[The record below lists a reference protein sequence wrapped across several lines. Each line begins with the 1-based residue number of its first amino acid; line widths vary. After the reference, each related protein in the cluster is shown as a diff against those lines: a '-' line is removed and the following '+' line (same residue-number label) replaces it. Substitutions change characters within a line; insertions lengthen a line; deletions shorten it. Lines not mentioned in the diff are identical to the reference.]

1 MKTYVKNFDSMNLNK
16 ITSLFLATAALAA
29 GACQK
34 SIEYKDVV
42 YFTGTES
49 SAVTSMYVEGPTSLG
64 LTVTS
69 SNKLESEMS
78 VGVKVDPSALPA
90 FSESQGIEYKM
101 LPDGSYKLDENSFK
115 IEAGKNVSL
124 PVKFEILSMD
134 DFEDGALYCVPITL
148 TETSNGMSILNA
160 SKTTYVVI
168 NQIIT
173 TQGPNLGQSYYISF
187 PTIINNSL
195 YNNMSACTMEI
206 RVLMNSFYSASS
218 NPGIASVMGVEE
230 NFLLRFGDI
239 SCDKNQLQ
247 YAGRGASITSSS
259 HFNTGTWYHIA
270 VVDDGSNLTLYVNG
284 NVEGSVE
291 SSGKSAINL
300 AWDYMDG
307 FHIGRSERGRLMNG
321 IVSEARVWNRA
332 LNVIE
337 LENNQCYV
345 DPASEGLIGYWRLDE
360 LVDGK
365 FKDLTGNGNDGEPS
379 SSVKWYEGLKCP
391 VID

>member
-1 MKTYVKNFDSMNLNK
+1 MKLNK
-16 ITSLFLATAALAA
+16 LTTLFLATAAFAA

-34 SIEYKDVV
+34 SIEYRDVV

-49 SAVTSMYVEGPTSLG
+49 SPMTSMYVEGPTALG
-64 LTVTS
+64 LTVTT
-69 SNKLESEMS
+69 SNKLESQMT
-78 VGVKVDPSALPA
+78 VGVKVDPAALA
-90 FSESQGIEYKM
+90 SFSEAQGVDYVM
-101 LPDGSYKLDENSFK
+101 LPEGSYKLDENSFTV
-115 IEAGKNVSL
+115 EAGKNVSL
-124 PVKFEILSMD
+124 PVKFEITSMD
-134 DFEDGALYCVPITL
+134 DFVDGAKYCVPITL
-148 TETSNGMSILNA
+148 TETSNGMDILKA

-173 TQGPNLGQSYYISF
+173 TQGPDLNKSYYISF
-187 PTIINNSL
+187 PTIINNAMF
-195 YNNMSACTMEI
+195 NNMSACTMEI
-206 RVLMNSFYSASS
+206 RVKMDSWQNGSPFIS
-218 NPGIASVMGVEE
+218 SVMGVEE
-230 NFLLRFGDI
+230 NFLLRFGDV
-239 SCDKNQLQ
+239 SCDNNQLQ

-270 VVDDGSNLTLYVNG
+270 VVDNGSTLTLYVNG
-284 NVEGSVE
+284 NVEGTVD

-307 FHIGRSERGRLMNG
+307 FHIGRSERSRYMDGV
-321 IVSEARVWNRA
+321 VSEARVWNRA

-345 DPASEGLIGYWRLDE
+345 DPNSEGLIGYWRLNE

-365 FKDLTGNGNDGEPS
+365 FKDLTGNGNDGTPTAG
-379 SSVKWYEGLKCP
+379 VALYEGLKCP

>member
-1 MKTYVKNFDSMNLNK
+1 MKLNK
-16 ITSLFLATAALAA
+16 ITILLLAAAAFAA

-34 SIEYKDVV
+34 SLEYRDVV

-49 SAVTSMYVEGPTSLG
+49 SAITSMYVDGPASLG

-69 SNKLESEMS
+69 SNKLESEMT
-78 VGVKVDPSALPA
+78 VGVKIDASALA
-90 FSESQGIEYKM
+90 SFNESQGIEYKM
-101 LPDGSYKLDENSFK
+101 LPEGSYKLDESNFT

-134 DFEDGALYCVPITL
+134 DFEDGAKYCVPVTL
-148 TETSNGMSILNA
+148 TETSDGTPILNA
-160 SKTTYVVI
+160 SRTTYVVI

-173 TQGPNLGQSYYISF
+173 TNGVNLGQSYYISF
-187 PTIINNSL
+187 PTIINNSM

-206 RVLMNSFYSASS
+206 RVLMNSFYSANS

-247 YAGRGASITSSS
+247 CAGRGASITSSS

-270 VVDDGSNLTLYVNG
+270 VVDDGSTLTLYVNG
-284 NVEGSVE
+284 NVEGTVD

-345 DPASEGLIGYWRLDE
+345 DPASDGLIGYWRLDE

-379 SSVKWYEGLKCP
+379 SSVNWYEGLKCP
-391 VID
+391 VVE

>member
-1 MKTYVKNFDSMNLNK
+1 MKINK
-16 ITSLFLATAALAA
+16 IASLFLATAAFAA

-34 SIEYKDVV
+34 SIEYRDVV
-42 YFTGTES
+42 YFTGTENS
-49 SAVTSMYVEGPTSLG
+49 PVTSMYVEGPTSLG
-64 LTVTS
+64 LTVTT
-69 SNKLESEMS
+69 SNKLESEMT
-78 VGVKVDPSALPA
+78 VGVEVDPAALDA
-90 FSESQGIEYKM
+90 FSASQGIEYKM
-101 LPDGSYKLDENSFK
+101 LPEGSYKLDENVFT

-124 PVKFEILSMD
+124 PVQFEITSMD

-148 TETSNGMSILNA
+148 KETSNGMDVLKS

-173 TQGPNLGQSYYISF
+173 TQGPDFNQSYYISF
-187 PTIINNSL
+187 PTIINNSMFS
-195 YNNMSACTMEI
+195 NMSACTMEI
-206 RVLMNSFYSASS
+206 RVKMDNFYSASA

-270 VVDDGSNLTLYVNG
+270 VVDNGSTLTLYVNG
-284 NVEGSVE
+284 NVEGTVD

-307 FHIGRSERGRLMNG
+307 FHIGRSERGRLMDG
-321 IVSEARVWNRA
+321 VVSEARVWNRA

-345 DPASEGLIGYWRLDE
+345 DPDSEGLIGYWRLNE

-379 SSVKWYEGLKCP
+379 GNVAWYEGLKCP
-391 VID
+391 VVD

>member
-1 MKTYVKNFDSMNLNK
+1 MMKINK
-16 ITSLFLATAALAA
+16 FASLFLATAAFAA

-34 SIEYKDVV
+34 SIEYRDVV
-42 YFTGTES
+42 YFTGTENS
-49 SAVTSMYVEGPTSLG
+49 PVTSMYVEGPTSLG
-64 LTVTS
+64 LTVTT
-69 SNKLESEMS
+69 SNKLESEMT
-78 VGVKVDPSALPA
+78 VGVEVDPAALDA
-90 FSESQGIEYKM
+90 FSASQGIEYKM
-101 LPDGSYKLDENSFK
+101 LPEGSYKLDENVFT

-124 PVKFEILSMD
+124 PVQFEITSMD

-148 TETSNGMSILNA
+148 KETSNGMDVLKS

-173 TQGPNLGQSYYISF
+173 TQGPDFNQSYYISF
-187 PTIINNSL
+187 PTIINNSMFS
-195 YNNMSACTMEI
+195 NMSACTMEI
-206 RVLMNSFYSASS
+206 RVKMDNFYSASA

-270 VVDDGSNLTLYVNG
+270 VVDNGSTLTLYVNG
-284 NVEGSVE
+284 NVEGTVD

-307 FHIGRSERGRLMNG
+307 FHIGRSERGRLMDG
-321 IVSEARVWNRA
+321 VVSEARVWNRA

-345 DPASEGLIGYWRLDE
+345 DPNSEGLIGYWRLNE

-379 SSVKWYEGLKCP
+379 GNVAWYEGLKCP
-391 VID
+391 VVD

>member
-1 MKTYVKNFDSMNLNK
+1 MMKINK
-16 ITSLFLATAALAA
+16 IASLFLATAAFAA

-34 SIEYKDVV
+34 SIEYRDVV
-42 YFTGTES
+42 YFTGTENS
-49 SAVTSMYVEGPTSLG
+49 PVTSMYVEGPTSLG
-64 LTVTS
+64 LTVTT
-69 SNKLESEMS
+69 SNKLESEMT
-78 VGVKVDPSALPA
+78 VGVEVDPAALDA
-90 FSESQGIEYKM
+90 FSASQGIEYKM
-101 LPDGSYKLDENSFK
+101 LPEGSYKLDENVFT

-124 PVKFEILSMD
+124 PVQFEITSMD

-148 TETSNGMSILNA
+148 KETSNGMDVLKS

-173 TQGPNLGQSYYISF
+173 TQGPDFNQSYYISF
-187 PTIINNSL
+187 PTIINNSMFS
-195 YNNMSACTMEI
+195 NMSACTMEI
-206 RVLMNSFYSASS
+206 RVKMDNFYSASA

-270 VVDDGSNLTLYVNG
+270 VVDNGSTLTLYVNG
-284 NVEGSVE
+284 NVEGTVD

-307 FHIGRSERGRLMNG
+307 FHIGRSERGRLMDG
-321 IVSEARVWNRA
+321 VVSEARVWNRA

-345 DPASEGLIGYWRLDE
+345 DPDSEGLIGYWRLNE

-379 SSVKWYEGLKCP
+379 GNVAWYEGLKCP
-391 VID
+391 VVD

>member
-1 MKTYVKNFDSMNLNK
+1 MKLNK
-16 ITSLFLATAALAA
+16 LTTLFLATAALAA

-34 SIEYKDVV
+34 SIEYRDVV

-49 SAVTSMYVEGPTSLG
+49 SPMTSMYVEGPTALG
-64 LTVTS
+64 LTVTT
-69 SNKLESEMS
+69 SNKLESQMT
-78 VGVKVDPSALPA
+78 VGVKVDPAALA
-90 FSESQGIEYKM
+90 SFSEAQGVDYVM
-101 LPDGSYKLDENSFK
+101 LPEGSYKLDENSFTV
-115 IEAGKNVSL
+115 EAGKNVSL
-124 PVKFEILSMD
+124 PVKFEITSMD
-134 DFEDGALYCVPITL
+134 DFVDGAKYCVPITL
-148 TETSNGMSILNA
+148 TETSNGMDILKA

-173 TQGPNLGQSYYISF
+173 TQGPDLNKSYYISF
-187 PTIINNSL
+187 PTIINNAMF
-195 YNNMSACTMEI
+195 NNMSACTMEI
-206 RVLMNSFYSASS
+206 RVKMDSWQNGSPFIS
-218 NPGIASVMGVEE
+218 SVMGVEE
-230 NFLLRFGDI
+230 NFLLRFGDV
-239 SCDKNQLQ
+239 SCDNNQLQ

-270 VVDDGSNLTLYVNG
+270 VVDNGSTLTLYVNG
-284 NVEGSVE
+284 NVEGTVD

-307 FHIGRSERGRLMNG
+307 FHIGRSERSRYMDGV
-321 IVSEARVWNRA
+321 VSEARVWNRA

-345 DPASEGLIGYWRLDE
+345 DPNSEGLNGYWRLNE

-365 FKDLTGNGNDGEPS
+365 FKDLTGNGNDGTPTAG
-379 SSVKWYEGLKCP
+379 VAWYEGLKCP

>member
-1 MKTYVKNFDSMNLNK
+1 MKLNK
-16 ITSLFLATAALAA
+16 LTTLFLATAAFAA

-34 SIEYKDVV
+34 SIEYRDVV

-49 SAVTSMYVEGPTSLG
+49 SPVTSMYVEGPTSLG
-64 LTVTS
+64 LTVTT
-69 SNKLESEMS
+69 SNKLESGMS

-90 FSESQGIEYKM
+90 FCESQGIDYVM
-101 LPDGSYKLDENSFK
+101 LPEGSYKLDEDSFK
-115 IEAGKNVSL
+115 VEAGKNVSL
-124 PVKFEILSMD
+124 PVKFEIVSMD
-134 DFEDGALYCVPITL
+134 DFEDGAKYCVPITL
-148 TETSNGMSILNA
+148 TETSNGLDVLQA

-173 TQGPNLGQSYYISF
+173 TQGPDLNKSYYINF
-187 PTIINNSL
+187 PTIINNAL
-195 YNNMSACTMEI
+195 YSNMTACTMEI
-206 RVLMNSFYSASS
+206 RVKMDSWQNGSPFIS
-218 NPGIASVMGVEE
+218 SVMGVEE
-230 NFLLRFGDI
+230 NFLLRFGDV

-259 HFNTGTWYHIA
+259 HFNTGVWYHIA
-270 VVDDGSNLTLYVNG
+270 VVDNGSTLTLYVNG
-284 NVEGSVE
+284 NVEGTVD

-307 FHIGRSERGRLMNG
+307 FHIGRSERSRLMDG
-321 IVSEARVWNRA
+321 VVSEARVWNRA

-345 DPASEGLIGYWRLDE
+345 DPNSDGLIGYWRLNE

-365 FKDLTGNGNDGEPS
+365 FKDLTGNGNDGEPT
-379 SSVKWYEGLKCP
+379 SSVAWYEGLKCP
-391 VID
+391 VVD

>member
-1 MKTYVKNFDSMNLNK
+1 MKLNK
-16 ITSLFLATAALAA
+16 FTTLFLATAAFAA

-34 SIEYKDVV
+34 SLEYRDVV
-42 YFTGTES
+42 YFTGTENS
-49 SAVTSMYVEGPTSLG
+49 PVTSMYVEGPSSLG
-64 LTVTS
+64 LTVTT
-69 SNKLESEMS
+69 SNKLESDMT
-78 VGVKVDPSALPA
+78 VGVKVDPAALAA
-90 FSESQGIEYKM
+90 FSESEGVDYVM
-101 LPDGSYKLDENSFK
+101 LPEGSYKLDESSFK

-124 PVKFEILSMD
+124 PVKFEITSMD
-134 DFEDGALYCVPITL
+134 DFEDGAKYCVPITL
-148 TETSNGMSILNA
+148 TETSNGMDVLTA

-173 TQGPNLGQSYYISF
+173 TQGPDFNQSTYVSF
-187 PTIINNSL
+187 PTIVNNSM

-206 RVLMNSFYSASS
+206 RVKMDKFYSASA

-230 NFLLRFGDI
+230 NFLLRFGDV

-270 VVDDGSNLTLYVNG
+270 VVDNGSTLTLYVNG
-284 NVEGSVE
+284 NVEGTVD

-300 AWDYMDG
+300 AWDYCGG
-307 FHIGRSERGRLMNG
+307 FHLGFSERGRLMDG
-321 IVSEARVWNRA
+321 VVSEARVWNRA
-332 LNVIE
+332 LNSIE

-345 DPASEGLIGYWRLDE
+345 DPNSDGLIGYWRLNE

-379 SSVKWYEGLKCP
+379 SANISWYEGLKCP
-391 VID
+391 VIE

>member
-1 MKTYVKNFDSMNLNK
+1 MKLNK
-16 ITSLFLATAALAA
+16 LTTLFLATAALAA

-34 SIEYKDVV
+34 SIEYRDVV

-49 SAVTSMYVEGPTSLG
+49 SPMTSMYVEGPTALG
-64 LTVTS
+64 LTVTT
-69 SNKLESEMS
+69 SNKLESQMT
-78 VGVKVDPSALPA
+78 VGVKVDPAALA
-90 FSESQGIEYKM
+90 SFSEAQGVDYVM
-101 LPDGSYKLDENSFK
+101 LPEGSYKLDENSFTV
-115 IEAGKNVSL
+115 EAGKNVSL
-124 PVKFEILSMD
+124 PVKFEITSMD
-134 DFEDGALYCVPITL
+134 DFVDGAKYCVPITL
-148 TETSNGMSILNA
+148 TETSNGMDILKA

-173 TQGPNLGQSYYISF
+173 TQGPDLNKSYYISF
-187 PTIINNSL
+187 PTIINNAMF
-195 YNNMSACTMEI
+195 NNMSACTMEI
-206 RVLMNSFYSASS
+206 RVKMDSWQNGSPFIS
-218 NPGIASVMGVEE
+218 SVMGVEE
-230 NFLLRFGDI
+230 NFLLRFGDV
-239 SCDKNQLQ
+239 SCDNNQLQ

-270 VVDDGSNLTLYVNG
+270 VVDNGSTLTLYVNG
-284 NVEGSVE
+284 NVEGTVD

-307 FHIGRSERGRLMNG
+307 FHIGRSERSRYMDGV
-321 IVSEARVWNRA
+321 VSEARVWNRA

-345 DPASEGLIGYWRLDE
+345 DPNSEGLIGYWRLNE

-365 FKDLTGNGNDGEPS
+365 FKDLTGNGNDGTPTAG
-379 SSVKWYEGLKCP
+379 VAWYEGLKCP